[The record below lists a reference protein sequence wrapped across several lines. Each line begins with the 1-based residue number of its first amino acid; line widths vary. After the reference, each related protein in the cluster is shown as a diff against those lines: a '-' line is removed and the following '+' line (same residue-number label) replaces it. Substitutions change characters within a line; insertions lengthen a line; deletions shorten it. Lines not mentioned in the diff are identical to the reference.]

1 MDAPRTPRTLQV
13 QITPD
18 YWEKYTNHQLLI
30 YNPLMSL
37 LLNVLWF
44 IFGGF
49 LVSLAYILGGILLC
63 ITIIGIPF
71 GIQCFKLS
79 ILGMAPFG
87 HEIRETE
94 PPGGAVSVIMNV
106 IWIILPGLELALMHL
121 FLAAFFALTI
131 IGLPF
136 AVQHLKMTRLAIL
149 PFGFRVVESR

>member
-1 MDAPRTPRTLQV
+1 
-13 QITPD
+13 
-18 YWEKYTNHQLLI
+18 
-30 YNPLMSL
+30 MSL
-37 LLNVLWF
+37 LLNIIWF
-44 IFGGF
+44 ICGGF
-49 LVSLAYILGGILLC
+49 LIALAYILGGILLC

-87 HEIRETE
+87 HEIREKE
-94 PPGGAVSVIMNV
+94 PPGGAISVIMNV

-121 FLAAFFALTI
+121 FLAAFFAITI

-149 PFGFRVVESR
+149 PFGFRVVENR

>member
-1 MDAPRTPRTLQV
+1 MLFFWVKCTSH
-13 QITPD
+13 
-18 YWEKYTNHQLLI
+18 KLLVCI
-30 YNPLMSL
+30 LTMSIV
-37 LLNVLWF
+37 LNIFWF

-79 ILGMAPFG
+79 LLGLAPFG
-87 HEIRETE
+87 REIRERE
-94 PPGGAVSVIMNV
+94 PPGGVIAIIMNI

-121 FLAAFFALTI
+121 CLAAFFALTI

-149 PFGFRVVESR
+149 PFGFRVAEIR

>member
-1 MDAPRTPRTLQV
+1 MS
-13 QITPD
+13 
-18 YWEKYTNHQLLI
+18 TNHDLLI
-30 YNPLMSL
+30 YTLIMSII
-37 LLNVLWF
+37 LNILWF

-87 HEIRETE
+87 KEIRETE
-94 PPGGAVSVIMNV
+94 PPGGALAVIMNI
-106 IWIILPGLELALMHL
+106 IWIILPGLELALTHL
-121 FLAAFFALTI
+121 FLAVFFAITI

-136 AVQHLKMTRLAIL
+136 AAQHLKMTRLAIL
-149 PFGFRVVESR
+149 PFGFRVVEAQT